1 MSIIVLVQML
11 IGWRKGVASESGTRL
26 LLTAHRPDAGRP
38 PVAQRPPRLAVPRPS
53 RARCKQVPAATLA
66 SRRQLPSASPPL
78 TAVDPQPSSTRAN
91 PFPEVTDL
99 FCRLPLPALCS
110 KPETFNLVH
119 LMRFKY
125 DLVGKL
131 FSPLDFHGWL
141 LALRGSPKRGL
152 LFQSFGSFNRFSR

>member
-1 MSIIVLVQML
+1 ME
-11 IGWRKGVASESGTRL
+11 KGSNIQTAGKL
-26 LLTAHRPDAGRP
+26 LLTRQRPEVGRP

-53 RARCKQVPAATLA
+53 RASNKQVPAATLA
-66 SRRQLPSASPPL
+66 SRRQLPSAARPL